1 MAMSLKQLTNSLR
14 NEEFQAR
21 TDEDLKKEAEGRY
34 TQVYD
39 TLRDTAEARK
49 DTIDAAYAQQMQSL
63 ADSLRTGEA
72 ALGNAAARG
81 NAAIDDYIYTRSM
94 QRTSY
99 GAGSKG
105 SINAAMQKAAAAL
118 QQQYATANSGL
129 ESNRIQ
135 LAEQLADTLAQYDE
149 DYLTDVQAYINEQK
163 QLDYDRKVA
172 ADAAYNDI
180 QMALYE
186 YGKGGSGGGRRR
198 SSGSGSGTASKS
210 GGYDTNGLTA
220 TLRKQTADAQKAAID
235 AARASAVEK
244 QRANAGVKTR
254 PSTTQ
259 DGSKHSF

>member
-198 SSGSGSGTASKS
+198 SSGSGSGTKNTQNTS
-210 GGYDTNGLTA
+210 GGNLWSALKGMNVAGMSSAD
-220 TLRKQTADAQKAAID
+220 RQTHNAIMI
-235 AARASAVEK
+235 ASGNNKNSETGKKEVSG
-244 QRANAGVKTR
+244 GVK
-254 PSTTQ
+254 
-259 DGSKHSF
+259 G